1 MKKLFNWVLTHPKSV
16 LLVLVLATVLAVSQ
30 MRHIYIETDMDA
42 MLPKHSD
49 AYINKQVLEE
59 RFGSTDL
66 VIVGIINDEKDGVYN
81 TASLKLIQELTDWLA
96 DQPHFRTLALND
108 LLSLATIKDIRGSDA
123 GLDVEKFMEDVPE
136 TQAQIDHL
144 KQRMH
149 EFGVYEDVI
158 VSADGSGTIFAV
170 RPMPDSRHQYAEIY
184 DLMKAKVAELEAR
197 GGSER
202 FYISGR
208 PVIEGVFGV
217 YMPAEMKRMQPIVM
231 ALLLVLLFLSF
242 RTPRGVL
249 LPIAVVLMAEIWTLG
264 TMAALGAPIYTI
276 TTMLPILILAI
287 GIADA
292 VHFLSRERLLAHH
305 QAYAHHKERMVEVMH
320 ELWKPML
327 MTTVTTGVGFLSMLA
342 SDLPPIRDFGMFA
355 AIGIIYAL
363 LITMLLLPA
372 ALMLLPEKE
381 KHAERKP
388 LFSAYVEWLGVTV
401 LKHPKR
407 IMAFFGILLA
417 VSVFG
422 AMKLDVNA
430 SLVDQFKPGDPL
442 RQADEMLNE
451 HFSGTTSLDVMI
463 DTGRENGLLEPEF
476 LQHLIDLQDEIEKDP
491 MVGDS
496 SSIAEFLQTMNQAL
510 HADDPAWNRV
520 PETSDMAAQ
529 YLLLYSFSG
538 APDDFETFM
547 TGDYRQAHIRINMK
561 TDETKVVAALL
572 GRMQDKTDNWFPED
586 MGYKVEWAGTGF
598 TVHRLSEMIIDGQI
612 ASLATSILAIFL
624 LCWWM
629 FKRLLI
635 AAIAM
640 IPVSLAVTVNYGM
653 MGNIGIP
660 LDIATALTGAMA
672 LGIGV
677 DFAIHYL
684 HRYHEESVAGNSY
697 EDSVINTNRS
707 VGHAILFN
715 TFVVVGGFLVLLT
728 AALYPQMKLGA
739 LIAATMVICYLA
751 TCYLFPVLLGLGK
764 EKIRV

>member
-1 MKKLFNWVLTHPKSV
+1 MKQIFNWVLTHPKSV
-16 LLVLVLATVLAVSQ
+16 LLMLLLTTVLAVSQ
-30 MRHIYIETDMDA
+30 MRHIHIETDMDA

-59 RFGSTDL
+59 RFGSVDM
-66 VIVGIINDEKDGVYN
+66 VIIGIINDAKDGVYN
-81 TASLKLIQELTDWLA
+81 TKSLTLVQELTDWLA
-96 DQPHFRTLALND
+96 EQPQFRTLALND
-108 LLSLATIKDIRGSDA
+108 LLSLATIKDIRGSEA
-123 GLDVEKFMEDVPE
+123 GLDVEPFMDGVPE
-136 TQAQIDHL
+136 SQTQIDHL

-149 EFGVYEDVI
+149 EFGLYEDVI

-184 DLMKAKVAELEAR
+184 DLVKNKVAELEAR

-202 FYISGR
+202 FFISGR

-217 YMPAEMKRMQPIVM
+217 YMPAEMKRMQPMIM
-231 ALLLVLLFLSF
+231 GLLLVLLFLSF
-242 RTPRGVL
+242 RTPRGVF

-264 TMAALGAPIYTI
+264 TMAALGAPIYTV

-305 QAYAHHKERMVEVMH
+305 KAYAHRKERMVEVMH

-342 SDLPPIRDFGMFA
+342 SDLPPIRDFGLFA
-355 AIGIIYAL
+355 AIGIVYAL
-363 LITMLLLPA
+363 LITMLFLPA
-372 ALMLLPEKE
+372 ALMVLPEKV

-388 LFSAYVEWLGVTV
+388 LFSGYVEWLGEAV
-401 LKHPKR
+401 LQHPKR
-407 IMAFFGILLA
+407 IMSFFAILLII
-417 VSVFG
+417 SVAG
-422 AMKLDVNA
+422 IMKLDVNA

-442 RQADEMLNE
+442 RQADKMLNQ

-463 DTGRENGLLEPEF
+463 DTGSENGLLEPEF
-476 LQHLIDLQDEIEKDP
+476 LQHLVDLQQEIEKNP

-510 HADDPAWNRV
+510 HADDPAWKKV
-520 PETSDMAAQ
+520 PDSSDLAAQ

-547 TGDYRQAHIRINMK
+547 TGDYRQAHVRINMK
-561 TDETKVVAALL
+561 TDETKVIATLL
-572 GRMQDKTDNWFPED
+572 ESLKDKTDLWFPAD
-586 MGYKVEWAGTGF
+586 KGFKVEWAGTGF
-598 TVHRLSEMIIDGQI
+598 TVHRLSEMIIDGQV
-612 ASLATSILAIFL
+612 ASLATSIIAIFL

-653 MGNIGIP
+653 MGNLAIP

-697 EDSVINTNRS
+697 RESVINTNRS

-715 TFVVVGGFLVLLT
+715 SFVVVGGFLVLLS

-764 EKIRV
+764 EKIKV

>member
-1 MKKLFNWVLTHPKSV
+1 MKKIFNWVLTHPKSV
-16 LLVLVLATVLAVSQ
+16 LLMLVLTTVLAVSQ
-30 MRHIYIETDMDA
+30 MRHIHIETDMDA

-59 RFGSTDL
+59 RFGSVDM
-66 VIVGIINDEKDGVYN
+66 VIIGIINDAKDGVYN
-81 TASLKLIQELTDWLA
+81 TKSLTLVQELTDWLA
-96 DQPHFRTLALND
+96 EQPQFRTLALND

-123 GLDVEKFMEDVPE
+123 GLDVEQFMDGVPE
-136 TQAQIDHL
+136 SQNQIEHL

-149 EFGVYEDVI
+149 EFGLYEDVI

-184 DLMKAKVAELEAR
+184 DLVKNKVAELEAR

-202 FYISGR
+202 FFISGR

-217 YMPAEMKRMQPIVM
+217 YMPAEMKRMQPMIM
-231 ALLLVLLFLSF
+231 GLLLVLLFLSF
-242 RTPRGVL
+242 RTARGVF

-264 TMAALGAPIYTI
+264 TMAALGAPIYTV

-305 QAYAHHKERMVEVMH
+305 KAYAHRKERMVEVMH

-327 MTTVTTGVGFLSMLA
+327 MTTVTTGAGFLSMLA

-355 AIGIIYAL
+355 AIGIVYAL
-363 LITMLLLPA
+363 LITMLFLPA
-372 ALMLLPEKE
+372 ALMLLPEKV

-388 LFSAYVEWLGVTV
+388 LFSGYVRWLGEAV
-401 LKHPKR
+401 LAYPKR
-407 IMAFFGILLA
+407 IMAFFAILL
-417 VSVFG
+417 VISVAG
-422 AMKLDVNA
+422 IMKLDVNA
-430 SLVDQFKPGDPL
+430 SLVDQFKPADPL
-442 RQADEMLNE
+442 RQADKMLNQ

-476 LQHLIDLQDEIEKDP
+476 LQHLVDLQQEIEKNP

-510 HADDPAWNRV
+510 HADDPAWKKV
-520 PETSDMAAQ
+520 PDSSDLAAQ

-538 APDDFETFM
+538 APDDFETFV
-547 TGDYRQAHIRINMK
+547 TGDYRQAHVRINMK
-561 TDETKVVAALL
+561 TDETKVIATLL
-572 GRMQDKTDNWFPED
+572 ESLKDKTDLWFPAD
-586 MGYKVEWAGTGF
+586 KGFKVEWAGTGF
-598 TVHRLSEMIIDGQI
+598 TVHRLSEMIIDGQV
-612 ASLATSILAIFL
+612 ASLATSIIAIFL

-653 MGNIGIP
+653 MGNFGVP

-684 HRYHEESVAGNSY
+684 HRYHEESSAGNSY
-697 EDSVINTNRS
+697 RESVINTNRS

-715 TFVVVGGFLVLLT
+715 SFVVIGGFLVLLS

-764 EKIRV
+764 EKIKV

>member
-1 MKKLFNWVLTHPKSV
+1 MKNIFNWVLIHPKAILLLL
-16 LLVLVLATVLAVSQ
+16 LLVTGLAVNQ
-30 MRHIYIETDMDA
+30 MRHIYIETDLEA

-59 RFGSTDL
+59 RFGSTDM
-66 VIVGIINDEKDGVYN
+66 VIIGIINNEKDGIYN
-81 TASLKLIQELTDWLA
+81 RHTLALVQELTDWLGK
-96 DQPHFRTLALND
+96 QPLFRTLALND
-108 LLSLATIKDIRGSDA
+108 LLSLATIKDIRGSES
-123 GLDVEKFMEDVPE
+123 GLDVEKFMDGVPE
-136 TQAQIDHL
+136 TQAQIDYL
-144 KQRMH
+144 KKRMH

-170 RPMPDSRHQYAEIY
+170 RPLPDSRHKYAEIY
-184 DLMKAKVAELEAR
+184 DLVKAKVEEMEAR
-197 GGSER
+197 GGTER
-202 FYISGR
+202 FFISGR

-217 YMPAEMKRMQPIVM
+217 YMPEEMKRMQPIII
-231 ALLLVLLFLSF
+231 ALLLLLLYLSF

-249 LPIAVVLMAEIWTLG
+249 LPIVVVLMAEIWTLG

-305 QAYAHHKERMVEVMH
+305 QAYAHRKERLVEVMH

-327 MTTVTTGVGFLSMLA
+327 MTSITTGAGFLSMLA
-342 SDLPPIRDFGMFA
+342 SELPPIRDFGVFTT
-355 AIGIIYAL
+355 IGIAYAL
-363 LITMLLLPA
+363 LISMLLLPA
-372 ALMLLPEKE
+372 ALMVLPEKE
-381 KHAERKP
+381 KHSERKP
-388 LFSAYVEWLGVTV
+388 LFSGYVEWLGGVV
-401 LKHPKR
+401 LRHPKR
-407 IMAFFGILLA
+407 IMAFFVTLL
-417 VSVFG
+417 VISVVG
-422 AMKLDVNA
+422 VMKLDVNA
-430 SLVDQFKPGDPL
+430 SLVDQFKPDDPI
-442 RQADEMLNE
+442 RQADEILNQ

-476 LQHLIDLQDEIEKDP
+476 LQHLVDLQKEVEKDP
-491 MVGDS
+491 MVGDT

-520 PETSDMAAQ
+520 PDSSDLAAQ

-538 APDDFETFM
+538 APDDFDTFI
-547 TGDYRQAHIRINMK
+547 TGDYRQAHLRINIK
-561 TDETKVVAALL
+561 TDETKVVATLL
-572 GRMQDKTDNWFPED
+572 SRLKSKTDLWFPED
-586 MGYKVEWAGTGF
+586 QGFKVEWAGTGF
-598 TVHRLSEMIIDGQI
+598 TVHRLSEMIINGQMG
-612 ASLATSILAIFL
+612 SLAVSILAIFL

-629 FKRLLI
+629 FRHLLI
-635 AAIAM
+635 AVIAM

-684 HRYHEESVAGNSY
+684 HRYHEESVAGHSY
-697 EDSVINTNRS
+697 EESVINTNRS

-728 AALYPQMKLGA
+728 AAFYPQMKLGA

-764 EKIRV
+764 GKIKV

>member
-1 MKKLFNWVLTHPKSV
+1 MKKIFNWVLTHPKSILLL
-16 LLVLVLATVLAVSQ
+16 LLVVTGMAANQ
-30 MRHIYIETDMDA
+30 MRHIYIETDLDA

-59 RFGSTDL
+59 RFGATDS
-66 VIVGIINDEKDGVYN
+66 VIIGIINDKKDGVYN
-81 TASLKLIQELTDWLA
+81 LRTLALVQELTDWLGE
-96 DQPHFRTLALND
+96 QPLFRTLALND
-108 LLSLATIKDIRGSDA
+108 LLSLATIKDIRGSES
-123 GLDVEKFMEDVPE
+123 GLDVEKFMDGVPE
-136 TQAQIDHL
+136 NQAQIDYL
-144 KQRMH
+144 KKRMH

-170 RPMPDSRHQYAEIY
+170 RPMPDARHTYAEIY
-184 DLMKAKVAELEAR
+184 DLVKAKVEEMEAR
-197 GGSER
+197 GGGER
-202 FYISGR
+202 FFISGR

-217 YMPAEMKRMQPIVM
+217 YMPEEMKRMQPIIM
-231 ALLLVLLFLSF
+231 ALLLLLLYLSF

-249 LPIAVVLMAEIWTLG
+249 LPIVVVLMAEIWMLG
-264 TMAALGAPIYTI
+264 TMAALGAPIYTV

-292 VHFLSRERLLAHH
+292 VHFLSRERLLAHY
-305 QAYAHHKERMVEVMH
+305 QEYAHRKERLVEVMH

-327 MTTVTTGVGFLSMLA
+327 MTSVTTGAGFLSMLV
-342 SDLPPIRDFGMFA
+342 SDLPPIRDFGLFA
-355 AIGIIYAL
+355 AVGIAYAL
-363 LITMLLLPA
+363 LASMLLLPA
-372 ALMLLPEKE
+372 ALMLLPEKV
-381 KHAERKP
+381 KHSERRP
-388 LFSAYVEWLGVTV
+388 LFSSYVEWMGGVV
-401 LKHPKR
+401 LHHPKR
-407 IMAFFGILLA
+407 IMTLFALLLV
-417 VSVFG
+417 VSVVG
-422 AMKLDVNA
+422 VTKLDVNA
-430 SLVDQFKPGDPL
+430 SLVDQFKPGDPI
-442 RQADEMLNE
+442 READRMLNR

-463 DTGRENGLLEPEF
+463 DTGREDGLLEPEF
-476 LQHLIDLQDEIEKDP
+476 LQHIIDLQKEIEKDP

-496 SSIAEFLQTMNQAL
+496 SSIAEFLQTMNRAL
-510 HADDPAWNRV
+510 HADDPAWHRV
-520 PETSDMAAQ
+520 PDSSDLAAQ

-561 TDETKVVAALL
+561 TDETKVVAELL
-572 GRMQDKTDNWFPED
+572 QRMKSKTDLWFPEEK
-586 MGYKVEWAGTGF
+586 GFKVEWAGTGF
-598 TVHRLSEMIIDGQI
+598 TVFRLSEMIIDGQVT
-612 ASLATSILAIFL
+612 SLAVSILAIFL

-629 FKRLLI
+629 FKHLLI

-697 EDSVINTNRS
+697 EESVINTNRS

-715 TFVVVGGFLVLLT
+715 TFVVVGGFLVLLS

-751 TCYLFPVLLGLGK
+751 TCYLFPVLLGLGRK
-764 EKIRV
+764 KIRV

>member
-1 MKKLFNWVLTHPKSV
+1 MKRIFNWVLTHPKSV
-16 LLVLVLATVLAVSQ
+16 LLVLVLATVLAASQ

-59 RFGSTDL
+59 RFGSTDS
-66 VIVGIINDEKDGVYN
+66 VIIGIINNEKDGVYN
-81 TASLKLIQELTDWLA
+81 TESLKLVQELTDWLA
-96 DQPHFRTLALND
+96 EQPHFRTIALND
-108 LLSLATIKDIRGSDA
+108 LLSLATIKDIRGSEA
-123 GLDVEKFMEDVPE
+123 GLDVEKFMDGVPE
-136 TQAQIDHL
+136 TQARIDHL

-184 DLMKAKVAELEAR
+184 DLVKAKVAELEAR
-197 GGSER
+197 GGPEQ
-202 FYISGR
+202 FFISGR

-217 YMPAEMKRMQPIVM
+217 YMPAEMKRMQPIIM
-231 ALLLVLLFLSF
+231 ALLLVLLYLSF
-242 RTPRGVL
+242 RTPRGVI
-249 LPIAVVLMAEIWTLG
+249 LPIIVVLMAEVWTLG

-305 QAYAHHKERMVEVMH
+305 QAYSHRKERMVEVMH

-327 MTTVTTGVGFLSMLA
+327 MTTVTTGAGFLSMLA

-355 AIGIIYAL
+355 AVGIVYAL
-363 LITMLLLPA
+363 LITMLLLPS
-372 ALMLLPEKE
+372 ALMLLPEKV

-388 LFSAYVEWLGVTV
+388 LFSGYVEWLGEAV
-401 LKHPKR
+401 LKYPKR
-407 IMAFFGILLA
+407 IMAFFGILLV
-417 VSVFG
+417 VSIVG

-430 SLVDQFKPGDPL
+430 SLVEQFKPDDPL
-442 RQADEMLNE
+442 RQADQVLNKN
-451 HFSGTTSLDVMI
+451 FSGTTSLDVMI
-463 DTGRENGLLEPEF
+463 DTGHENGLLEPVF
-476 LQHLIDLQDEIEKDP
+476 LQHLADLQLELEKDA
-491 MVGDS
+491 MVGDT

-510 HADDPAWNRV
+510 HADDPAWKRV
-520 PETSDMAAQ
+520 PDSSDLAAQ

-547 TGDYRQAHIRINMK
+547 TGDYRHAHVRINLK
-561 TDETKVVAALL
+561 TDETKVVVKLL
-572 GRMQDKTDNWFPED
+572 DGLKEKTDLWFPEVE
-586 MGYKVEWAGTGF
+586 GYKVEWAGTGF
-598 TVHRLSEMIIDGQI
+598 TIHRLSEMIIDGQI

-653 MGNIGIP
+653 MGNFGIP

-697 EDSVINTNRS
+697 EESVINTNRS

-715 TFVVVGGFLVLLT
+715 TFVVVGGFLVLLS

-739 LIAATMVICYLA
+739 LIAATMLICYLA

-764 EKIRV
+764 GKIKV

>member
-1 MKKLFNWVLTHPKSV
+1 MKRIFNWVLTHPKSV
-16 LLVLVLATVLAVSQ
+16 LLLLVLTTAIAVNQ
-30 MRHIYIETDMDA
+30 MRQIHIETDMDA
-42 MLPKHSD
+42 MLPHHSD

-59 RFGSTDL
+59 RFGSSDMVIIGMTNDDKEGIYNQRSLAL
-66 VIVGIINDEKDGVYN
+66 V
-81 TASLKLIQELTDWLA
+81 QELTDWLA
-96 DQPHFRTLALND
+96 EQPLFRTLALND
-108 LLSLATIKDIRGSDA
+108 LLSLATIKDIRGSEA
-123 GLDVEKFMEDVPE
+123 GLDVEPFMDGLPE
-136 TQAQIDHL
+136 NQAQIDYI
-144 KQRMH
+144 KKRMY

-158 VSADGSGTIFAV
+158 VSANGHGTVFIV
-170 RPMPDSRHQYAEIY
+170 RPLPDSRDKYAEIY
-184 DLMKAKVAELEAR
+184 DTVKAKVAELEAR
-197 GGSER
+197 GGSEQ
-202 FYISGR
+202 FFISGR
-208 PVIEGVFGV
+208 PVIEGVFGI
-217 YMPAEMKRMQPIVM
+217 YMPAEMKRMQPMIM
-231 ALLLVLLFLSF
+231 ALLLLLLYLSF

-264 TMAALGAPIYTI
+264 TMAALGAPIYTV

-292 VHFLSRERLLAHH
+292 VHFLSRERLLAHQ
-305 QAYAHHKERMVEVMH
+305 QAYSHRKERLIEVMH

-327 MTTVTTGVGFLSMLA
+327 MTTVTTGAGFLSMLA

-355 AIGIIYAL
+355 AIGIVYAL
-363 LITMLLLPA
+363 LITMLLFPA
-372 ALMLLPEKE
+372 ALMVLPEKQ

-388 LFSAYVEWLGVTV
+388 LFSGYVEWLSGAV

-407 IMAFFGILLA
+407 IMSFFAILLVA
-417 VSVFG
+417 SLVGV
-422 AMKLDVNA
+422 MKLDVNA
-430 SLVDQFKPGDPL
+430 SLVDQFKPGDPV
-442 RQADEMLNE
+442 RYADKMLNK

-463 DTGRENGLLEPEF
+463 DTGRENGLLDPKF
-476 LQHLIDLQDEIEKDP
+476 LQHIIDLQAEIEKDP

-510 HADDPAWNRV
+510 HADDPAWKRV
-520 PETSDMAAQ
+520 PDSSDLAAQ

-547 TGDYRQAHIRINMK
+547 TGDYRQAHVRINMK
-561 TDETKVVAALL
+561 NDETKVVSELL
-572 GRMQDKTDNWFPED
+572 ARLQSKTDIWFPASE
-586 MGYKVEWAGTGF
+586 GFKVEWAGTGF
-598 TVHRLSEMIIDGQI
+598 TVLRLSEMIVDGQI
-612 ASLATSILAIFL
+612 ASLAVSIIAIFL

-653 MGNIGIP
+653 MGNFGIP

-697 EDSVINTNRS
+697 EESVINTNRS

-739 LIAATMVICYLA
+739 LIAATMVVCYLA

-764 EKIRV
+764 KKIQV

>member
-1 MKKLFNWVLTHPKSV
+1 MKQVFNWVLTHPKSV
-16 LLVLVLATVLAVSQ
+16 LLLLLLTTGLAISQ

-42 MLPKHSD
+42 MLPRHSD

-59 RFGSTDL
+59 RFGSSDM
-66 VIVGIINDEKDGVYN
+66 VIIGVINEDKDGVYN
-81 TASLKLIQELTDWLA
+81 SHSLALVQELTDWLA
-96 DQPHFRTLALND
+96 EQPLFRTLALND
-108 LLSLATIKDIRGSDA
+108 LLSLATIKDIRGSEA
-123 GLDVEKFMEDVPE
+123 GLDVEKFMDGVPE
-136 TQAQIDHL
+136 TEAKINQL

-149 EFGVYEDVI
+149 EFGVYDDVI
-158 VSADGSGTIFAV
+158 VSADGSGTILAV
-170 RPMPDSRHQYAEIY
+170 RPMPDSRHKYAEIY
-184 DLMKAKVAELEAR
+184 DLVKAKVAELEAR

-202 FYISGR
+202 FFISGR
-208 PVIEGVFGV
+208 PVIEGVFGA

-249 LPIAVVLMAEIWTLG
+249 LPMAVVLMAEIWTLG

-292 VHFLSRERLLAHH
+292 VHFLSRERLLAHY
-305 QAYAHHKERMVEVMH
+305 QAYAHRKERMVEVMH

-327 MTTVTTGVGFLSMLA
+327 MTTVTTGVGFLSMLV

-355 AIGIIYAL
+355 AIGIVYAL

-372 ALMLLPEKE
+372 ALMLLPEKQ

-388 LFSAYVEWLGVTV
+388 LFTAYVAWLGQAV
-401 LKHPKR
+401 LNHPKR
-407 IMAFFGILLA
+407 IMAFFAMLLLVA
-417 VSVFG
+417 LVGV
-422 AMKLDVNA
+422 MKLDVNA

-442 RQADEMLNE
+442 RQADKLLNK

-463 DTGRENGLLEPEF
+463 DTGRENGLLEPLF
-476 LQHLIDLQDEIEKDP
+476 LQHLVDLQQELEKDP
-491 MVGDS
+491 MVGDT

-510 HADDPAWNRV
+510 HADDPAWKRV
-520 PETSDMAAQ
+520 PETADMAAQ

-538 APDDFETFM
+538 APDDFETFI

-561 TDETKVVAALL
+561 TDETKVVATLL
-572 GRMQDKTDNWFPED
+572 AQMQSKTDSWFPAAQ
-586 MGYKVEWAGTGF
+586 GYKVEWAGTAF
-598 TVHRLSEMIIDGQI
+598 TVYRLSQMIIEGQI
-612 ASLATSILAIFL
+612 ASLVTSILAIFL

-629 FKRLLI
+629 FGRLLI

-653 MGNIGIP
+653 MGNFGIP

-684 HRYHEESVAGNSY
+684 HRYHEESVAGHSY
-697 EDSVINTNRS
+697 RDSVINTNRS

-715 TFVVVGGFLVLLT
+715 TFVVVGGFLVLLS

-739 LIAATMVICYLA
+739 LIAATMVVCYLA

-764 EKIRV
+764 SKIKV

>member
-1 MKKLFNWVLTHPKSV
+1 MKQIFNRVLTHPKSV
-16 LLVLVLATVLAVSQ
+16 LLLLLLATVLAASQ

-59 RFGSTDL
+59 RFGSTDML
-66 VIVGIINDEKDGVYN
+66 IIGVINDEEGGIYN
-81 TASLKLIQELTDWLA
+81 KRSLALVQELTDWLA
-96 DQPHFRTLALND
+96 EQPHFRTLALND
-108 LLSLATIKDIRGSDA
+108 LLSLSTIKDIRGSEN
-123 GLDVEKFMEDVPE
+123 GLDVEKFMDGVPQTE
-136 TQAQIDHL
+136 AEIEHL

-149 EFGVYEDVI
+149 EFGLYEDVI

-170 RPMPDSRHQYAEIY
+170 RPMPDTRHQYAEVY
-184 DLMKAKVAELEAR
+184 DLVKAKVKELEAR
-197 GGSER
+197 GGSEQ

-217 YMPAEMKRMQPIVM
+217 YMPAEMKRMQPIIM
-231 ALLLVLLFLSF
+231 ALLLLLLYLSF

-249 LPIAVVLMAEIWTLG
+249 LPIAVVLMAEIWMLG
-264 TMAALGAPIYTI
+264 TMAALGAPIYTV

-292 VHFLSRERLLAHH
+292 VHFLSRERLLAHY
-305 QAYAHHKERMVEVMH
+305 QAYAHRKERLIEVMH

-327 MTTVTTGVGFLSMLA
+327 MTSVTTGAGFLSMLA
-342 SDLPPIRDFGMFA
+342 SDLPPIRDFGVFA
-355 AIGIIYAL
+355 AVGIAYAL

-372 ALMLLPEKE
+372 ALMLLPEK
-381 KHAERKP
+381 KQHDERRP
-388 LFSAYVEWLGVTV
+388 LFSGYVEWLGRTV
-401 LKHPKR
+401 LRYPRR
-407 IMAFFGILLA
+407 IMAFFAALLLISVAGIL
-417 VSVFG
+417 
-422 AMKLDVNA
+422 KLDVNA
-430 SLVDQFKPGDPL
+430 SLVDQFKPGDPV
-442 RQADEMLNE
+442 RKADRMLNR

-463 DTGRENGLLEPEF
+463 DTGRENGLLEPVF
-476 LQHLIDLQDEIEKDP
+476 LQHLIDLQQELEKDP

-510 HADDPAWNRV
+510 HADDPAWKRV
-520 PETSDMAAQ
+520 PDSSDLAAQ

-572 GRMQDKTDNWFPED
+572 ESLKSKTDLWFPKEK
-586 MGYKVEWAGTGF
+586 GFKVEWAGTGF
-598 TVHRLSEMIIDGQI
+598 TVHRLSEMIIDGQV
-612 ASLATSILAIFL
+612 ASLAVSILAIFL

-629 FKRLLI
+629 FGRLLI
-635 AAIAM
+635 ATIAM

-684 HRYHEESVAGNSY
+684 HRYHEESVAGRSY
-697 EDSVINTNRS
+697 EESVINTNRS

-715 TFVVVGGFLVLLT
+715 TFVVVGGFLVLLS

-751 TCYLFPVLLGLGK
+751 TCYLFPVLLGLGR